1 MSVPYGS
8 KMHLPPTNYHLLAT
22 QQEPHTKNPSLN
34 EKCWEKFLE
43 NKAHLLTK
51 KFGIIFWRKKS
62 QENGPQAEND
72 KTERARGQ
80 RRKTRE

>member
-8 KMHLPPTNYHLLAT
+8 NMHQPPTSYHLIAT
-22 QQEPHTKNPSLN
+22 QQEPHTKNPPLN

-51 KFGIIFWRKKS
+51 ILG
-62 QENGPQAEND
+62 
-72 KTERARGQ
+72 
-80 RRKTRE
+80 